1 MIEFFRPNCGKVT
14 RVEHNGIT
22 VFCSGSLTLPRAEEL
37 RDNLLSAL
45 AQSRSV
51 VIDVTEASE
60 IDLSFIQL
68 ILAARTSVERRG
80 GSLRLVSPADGA
92 LASTL
97 RAAGLT
103 GGPFSPDS
111 QLWIEGN

>member
-1 MIEFFRPNCGKVT
+1 M
-14 RVEHNGIT
+14 
-22 VFCSGSLTLPRAEEL
+22 
-37 RDNLLSAL
+37 
-45 AQSRSV
+45 
-51 VIDVTEASE
+51 IDVTEASE

-80 GSLRLVSPADGA
+80 GSLRLVSPADGV

-111 QLWIEGN
+111 QLWIEGT

>member
-1 MIEFFRPNCGKVT
+1 MSLDEDTVT
-14 RVEHNGIT
+14 IA
-22 VFCSGSLTLPRAEEL
+22 CSGELTLPRAEEL
-37 RDNLLSAL
+37 RDSFLSAL
-45 AQSRSV
+45 GQSRSV

-80 GSLRLVSPADGA
+80 GSLRLVSPADGV

-111 QLWIEGN
+111 QLWIEG